1 MKASILAIWI
11 LLCCA
16 SFYGQSA
23 PVEAVSRLDIEV
35 NQGFGMGIDTRP
47 ENRWRYGLGTS
58 IGVNYNYKPA
68 RRFEIR
74 GGISEQVYYSKRLV
88 YHPYPY
94 VMEMDFGLTTIATR
108 FIAGGDWTMH
118 VSETRLSPYLGAA
131 LYADIVHY
139 ARARNWLY
147 YLTEGDREKM
157 NLKDSFSN
165 PVPGVQFGLGLRG
178 KTTRIELRYWEDIR
192 TFKVPVNPVNRQR
205 RSYIGISAAS
215 YFDKSF

>member
-1 MKASILAIWI
+1 MKAFILALWI

-47 ENRWRYGLGTS
+47 ENRWKYGLATG

-88 YHPYPY
+88 CHPYPY

-108 FIAGGDWTMH
+108 LIAGGDWTMH

-131 LYADIVHY
+131 FYADIVHY
-139 ARARNWLY
+139 ARSNNKLY
-147 YLTEGDREKM
+147 YLMQEGQEKM

-165 PVPGVQFGLGLRG
+165 PVPGVQLGLGLRG
-178 KTTRIELRYWEDIR
+178 KTTRIELRCWGDIL
-192 TFKVPVNPVNRQR
+192 TFKVPVQPVNKQR
-205 RSYIGISAAS
+205 RSYIGIAAAS
-215 YFDKSF
+215 YFDN